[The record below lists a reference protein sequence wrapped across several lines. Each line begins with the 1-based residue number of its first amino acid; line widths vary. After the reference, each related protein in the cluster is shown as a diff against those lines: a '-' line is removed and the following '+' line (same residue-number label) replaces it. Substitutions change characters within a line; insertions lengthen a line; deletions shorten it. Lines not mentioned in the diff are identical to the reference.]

1 MTAENEYDF
10 FDYKS
15 MSNIINCEVKHA
27 VVSENS
33 DTVEC
38 TFNQIHPEKGDI
50 NVTYF
55 LKVVENSTYIYGEEM
70 NTIAVTESPNSV
82 FYKRNPAPGVGYI
95 NIIAQVQ
102 QNNIIEYV
110 AYNGIMDLKPDPN
123 KKEGGDTEEEQKDNT
138 LLFAIVGGVLG
149 VIVIALV
156 IVIIVF
162 QIKNKNLM
170 NQVKH
175 VSFQKTNA
183 NVDPNLLLQKPSDS
197 IN

>member
-1 MTAENEYDF
+1 
-10 FDYKS
+10 
-15 MSNIINCEVKHA
+15 
-27 VVSENS
+27 
-33 DTVEC
+33 
-38 TFNQIHPEKGDI
+38 
-50 NVTYF
+50 
-55 LKVVENSTYIYGEEM
+55 
-70 NTIAVTESPNSV
+70 
-82 FYKRNPAPGVGYI
+82 
-95 NIIAQVQ
+95 
-102 QNNIIEYV
+102 
-110 AYNGIMDLKPDPN
+110 MDLKPDPN
-123 KKEGGDTEEEQKDNT
+123 KKEGGDTEEEAKDNT

-156 IVIIVF
+156 IVIVVF